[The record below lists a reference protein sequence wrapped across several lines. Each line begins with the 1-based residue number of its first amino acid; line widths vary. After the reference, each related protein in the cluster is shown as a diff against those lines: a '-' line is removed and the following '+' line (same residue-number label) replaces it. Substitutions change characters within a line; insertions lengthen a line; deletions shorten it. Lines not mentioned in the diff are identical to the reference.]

1 MSYNRIYGKGTTPE
15 QALLY
20 SKINEIGHNTKTSFL
35 KKTRVKYL
43 EYKNTNLLETQLVLS
58 SNLDTLDRVLSTS
71 ESNARKQL
79 EEYYGDEELVNIYD
93 IYNNPQSEIAI
104 CFLISKCKDYNLYK
118 FLY

>member
-20 SKINEIGHNTKTSFL
+20 SKINEIGHNTKTPFL

-43 EYKNTNLLETQLVLS
+43 EYKNINELETQLVLS
-58 SNLDTLDRVLSTS
+58 SNLDTLDREMTTS
-71 ESNARKQL
+71 ESNARKKLQ
-79 EEYYGDEELVNIYD
+79 EYYGDELVNIYE
-93 IYNNPQSEIAI
+93 IYNNPQSTIAL
-104 CFLISKCKDYNLYK
+104 CFLISKCKDYKLYK

>member
-43 EYKNTNLLETQLVLS
+43 EYKNKYPDIIKPIFHKKNLGINQNQNYMIDNVKV
-58 SNLDTLDRVLSTS
+58 N
-71 ESNARKQL
+71 
-79 EEYYGDEELVNIYD
+79 GDVI
-93 IYNNPQSEIAI
+93 S
-104 CFLISKCKDYNLYK
+104 FLAGDDLYK
-118 FLY
+118 DNMLITFDNFINKKSTA